1 MFSKHSPAPIPLI
14 ALALCLP
21 AGILAQAG
29 RWAMLAQAN
38 TPIPREECSFA
49 QAGGKFYLLGG
60 RGVSPVQE
68 FNPATRTWRNLKNT
82 PVEMN
87 HFQAVS
93 MGGLIYVIGAFGGAY
108 PHEVPVPNV
117 YVLDPLGDTWV
128 KGPAI
133 PPARLR
139 GSAGLVE
146 HQGKLYSVLGIRDG
160 HSTGW
165 VPWLDEYD
173 PATNAWKALPDA
185 PRERDHFQAAVCN
198 GRLYALGGRRSGKPD
213 IFADLEKVDVFDLA
227 TLAAG
232 GTGGWSTLPSPG
244 SDLKIKRSGSIVV
257 SLGEEVIVAGGGST
271 TNGNLAHS
279 QTDALNARTHAW
291 RSLAPLNRGRQVTG
305 GFVNNGALYVASGS
319 GGSGGSPTL
328 NTQEA
333 WFPGDSTNP
342 TGEAL
347 VAGRVAAAGDES
359 PFNLGLAPSG
369 QTLTRTLSLRHS
381 SGNQGVLV
389 GDVKVVGDAGFK
401 VNSALVYPFLVR
413 PGYPVSIELSY
424 ASAGTVPPETY
435 LEVTLA
441 IPAGVVV
448 KLPLEANKKAV
459 AVLRDAG
466 APPAPQPGTGWL
478 RGWLLRDGQGWNLKG
493 QTVAPA
499 FP

>member
-1 MFSKHSPAPIPLI
+1 MFRSPSAPLFFALLI
-14 ALALCLP
+14 SLP
-21 AGILAQAG
+21 AGPEAQAG
-29 RWAMLAQAN
+29 RWATLAQAN

-49 QAGGKFYLLGG
+49 QAGGRFYLLGG
-60 RGVSPVQE
+60 RGVNPVQE

-82 PVEMN
+82 PVELN

-93 MGGLIYVIGAFGGAY
+93 VSGLIYVIGAFGGAY

-128 KGPAI
+128 KGAPI

-146 HQGKLYSVLGIRDG
+146 HQGRLYSVLGIQDG
-160 HSTGW
+160 HSAGW

-173 PATNAWKALPDA
+173 PATNAWKVLPDA

-198 GRLYALGGRRSGKPD
+198 GRIYAIGGRRSGKPD

-227 TLAAG
+227 TLPAG
-232 GTGGWSTLPSPG
+232 GVGGWSTLPSPAG
-244 SDLKIKRSGSIVV
+244 DLKIRRSGSIVAA
-257 SLGEEVIVAGGGST
+257 LGDEVIVAGGGST

-279 QTDALNARTHAW
+279 QTDALHAKTRVW

-328 NTQEA
+328 TSQEA
-333 WFPGDSTNP
+333 YFPGDSTAP
-342 TGEAL
+342 TGEPL
-347 VAGRVAAAGDES
+347 VAGRVAAAGDEN
-359 PFNLGLAPSG
+359 PFNLGLAPAG
-369 QTLTRTLSLRHS
+369 QTLTRVLSLRHS
-381 SGNQGVLV
+381 AGNQGVLV
-389 GDVKVVGDAGFK
+389 GDLRVVGDAAFK
-401 VNSALVYPFLVR
+401 VKSALVYPFLVR
-413 PGYPVSIELSY
+413 PGYPVSIELTY
-424 ASAGTVPPETY
+424 ASTGTVPPETH

-448 KLPLEANKKAV
+448 KLPLEANRKAV
-459 AVLRDAG
+459 GVLRGAG
-466 APPAPQPGTGWL
+466 AVRAFRPA
-478 RGWLLRDGQGWNLKG
+478 RGWLGGWIIRDGKSWNLKG
-493 QTVAPA
+493 RIVAPLL
-499 FP
+499 P